1 MDVFNVNKNKPQH
14 KKFLMLKDEV
24 YYYKARQKFES
35 LVDGFYDRDKKFQ
48 IEFQTTFHS
57 SFWEVFIHALL
68 KEQGFKIK
76 EKYARPDFIVEFPEK
91 MYIEVV
97 VSNIKDDGNKEDERT
112 ISDVFNNLKRFDN
125 DEAFSKFINESI
137 IRNSSAIDT
146 KLKKYRN
153 EYVECDWID
162 KDVPFIIALSSYNQ
176 INYGKESIFSM
187 FALLYGLY
195 FSPEKDE
202 YSIKDSVVKR
212 KSNGDEVD
220 IPLGI
225 FKNEHFSDVSAI
237 IFSPTTT
244 LGKLS
249 ALSKSDG
256 HDPAFVMNVRYNHEG
271 NYLIHNVSPD
281 HPESIYDGIYIF
293 HNPLAKNKIK
303 NHGVFDNKIIQFNLD
318 ENDYSHVFQENTL
331 NLPIMARFCH
341 PEILLTE
348 NDKLALNMDA
358 AASYNRVELSEVVN
372 VPSSKSGAI
381 GSNINVKKKGVKKK
395 RKKLTRKETKNRM
408 NNKLKNKKK

>member
-1 MDVFNVNKNKPQH
+1 MDVFNVNNNKPQH

-35 LVDGFYDRDKKFQ
+35 LADGFYDRDKKFQ

-57 SFWEVFIHALL
+57 SFWEIFIHALL
-68 KEQGFKIK
+68 KEQGFKVK
-76 EKYARPDFIVEFPEK
+76 EKYSRPDFIVESPEK
-91 MYIEVV
+91 MYIEAV
-97 VSNIKDDGNKEDERT
+97 VSNIKDDGDKEDKRT
-112 ISDVFNNLKRFDN
+112 INDVLNNLKRFDS
-125 DEAFSKFINESI
+125 DEEFSKFINESI
-137 IRNSSAIDT
+137 VRNSSAIDT
-146 KLKKYRN
+146 KLKKYLN
-153 EYVECDWID
+153 EYVECDWIE

-195 FSPEKDE
+195 FSPEKDK

-212 KSNGDEVD
+212 KSNGEEVE

-225 FKNEHFSDVSAI
+225 FKNERFSDISAI

-256 HDPAFVMNVRYNHEG
+256 HDPAFVMNIRYNHEG
-271 NYLIHNVSPD
+271 KYLIHNVSPE
-281 HPESIYDGIYIF
+281 HPESIYDGVYIF

-303 NHGVFDNKIIQFNLD
+303 NHGIFHDKIIQFNLD
-318 ENDYSHVFQENTL
+318 ENNYQHVYQENTL

-341 PEILLTE
+341 PEVLLTE
-348 NDKLALNMDA
+348 HDKLKFNMDA

-372 VPSSKSGAI
+372 YPGAENSTVD
-381 GSNINVKKKGVKKK
+381 SNINIKSKKVKKN
-395 RKKLTRKETKNRM
+395 RKKLTKREAKNRI
-408 NNKLKNKKK
+408 NNKLKNKRK